1 VISTGSNRKD
11 LFANSE
17 DPSGGTGGFLYYAES
32 TVPVLHKL
40 DNPDKRFE
48 FGLSEG
54 YSFVQFRRS
63 EGDDASCL
71 NLNRI
76 QSPAIISCDPHEL
89 EGRFSFVSTTE
100 ILNEAKPWSTLNMEL
115 PGGLIPAIAD
125 ETVIKWGMGKKTGDT
140 ISYMNSM
147 GETMNLLLV
156 GGLAPSIF
164 QGKVIISNQNFLE
177 NFPSNSGTSVFLV
190 EGNSV
195 ERDKILSEVNSG
207 FRDYG
212 MEVSLTAT
220 RLAEFNSVTNT
231 YLSIFLALGA
241 LGLLLGTLGLG
252 IVLFR
257 SILERKNEIAVKRAV
272 GFSRKLIR
280 KIVIRE
286 YYFLLLSG
294 IGIGFLTAI
303 IATLPS
309 ILSPNTDFS
318 IMTLLIIFEGLLI
331 SGWVWIWIMTTQA
344 LKNKL
349 IYRALRNE

>member
-1 VISTGSNRKD
+1 MD
-11 LFANSE
+11 E
-17 DPSGGTGGFLYYAES
+17 E
-32 TVPVLHKL
+32 
-40 DNPDKRFE
+40 NPW
-48 FGLSEG
+48 G
-54 YSFVQFRRS
+54 
-63 EGDDASCL
+63 
-71 NLNRI
+71 
-76 QSPAIISCDPHEL
+76 
-89 EGRFSFVSTTE
+89 
-100 ILNEAKPWSTLNMEL
+100 TLNMKL

-177 NFPSNSGTSVFLV
+177 NFPSNSGTSIFLV
-190 EGNSV
+190 EGNNEES
-195 ERDKILSEVNSG
+195 DKILNEINSG

-212 MEVSLTAT
+212 MEVNLSAT

-231 YLSIFLALGA
+231 YLSIFLVLGA
-241 LGLLLGTLGLG
+241 FGLLLGTIGLG

-257 SILERKNEIAVKRAV
+257 SILERKNEIAVMSAV
-272 GFSRKLIR
+272 GFSKKLIR

-286 YYFLLLSG
+286 YYFLLISG
-294 IGIGFLTAI
+294 IGIGFITAI

-318 IMTLLIIFEGLLI
+318 IMTLLIIFEGLLF
-331 SGWVWIWIMTTQA
+331 SGWIWIWIMTTQA

-349 IYRALRNE
+349 IYSALRND